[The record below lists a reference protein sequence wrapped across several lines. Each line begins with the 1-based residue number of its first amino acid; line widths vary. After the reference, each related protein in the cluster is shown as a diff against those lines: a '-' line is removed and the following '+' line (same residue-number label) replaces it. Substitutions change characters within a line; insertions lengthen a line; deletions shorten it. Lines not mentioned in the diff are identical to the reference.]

1 MNILFVISHL
11 RDWPFDLPGVT
22 VVHARNYL
30 MDPVWADCR
39 DTRVFNLCNSYAYQG
54 RGYYVSLLAEAR
66 GHKPLPDVKSIE
78 DLDHGSLIKAAN
90 EALGDTLQLALSNLD
105 AEHLT
110 LELYFGRHP
119 DSNYAQ
125 LAEQLFNL
133 VHVPLLRVQCVREH
147 GGWSLT
153 GMRALPLSEVSS
165 ERHMAL
171 RDAAK
176 ECALGH
182 CKRAR
187 EPAARRPSLA
197 ILMTEGAAP
206 HPSNQPALL
215 MFQHAA
221 EGLGIDTEVITKDDA
236 GRLAEFDGLF
246 IRDTTSVSHYT
257 YQMSRQA
264 ALAGLVVIDDPDS
277 ILRCTNKVYLTE
289 LLTRHRIPIPKTI
302 LVQRDN
308 VDDIIPTLGLPCV
321 LKQPDGAFSQG
332 VLKVHNEADLQEK
345 VGALLNNSAII
356 LAQEYLPTEFDWRIG
371 VLDRR
376 AIFACK
382 YFMAKGHWQI
392 IKHSGNA
399 APTEGMAE
407 AFSLSEVPNEV
418 IDVAVKAA
426 NLIGDGFYGVD
437 LKQIDGRVCVIEIND
452 NPNVDMGNE
461 DGVLQ
466 QALYREVMGV
476 FRKRI
481 EAHKGSQQ

>member
-1 MNILFVISHL
+1 MNIVFVISHP
-11 RDWPFDLPGVT
+11 RDWPFDLPGVK
-22 VVHARNYL
+22 VVHARTYL
-30 MDPVWADCR
+30 MDPAWADCR
-39 DTRVFNLCNSYAYQG
+39 ETQVFNLCDSYAYQG
-54 RGYYVSLLAEAR
+54 PGYYVSLLAEAR
-66 GHKPLPDVKSIE
+66 GHRPLPDVKSIE
-78 DLDHGSLIKAAN
+78 DLENGSLLKSAS
-90 EALGDTLQLALSNLD
+90 ETLGDTLQLALAEVDADQMTLD
-105 AEHLT
+105 
-110 LELYFGRHP
+110 LYFGRHP
-119 DSNYAQ
+119 DGAFSQ

-133 VHVPLLRVQCVREH
+133 LHVPLLQVHLIREH
-147 GGWSLT
+147 GNWRL
-153 GMRALPLSEVSS
+153 RALQALHLADVAPDRHAALS
-165 ERHMAL
+165 
-171 RDAAK
+171 DAAK

-182 CKRAR
+182 RKRTR
-187 EPAARRPSLA
+187 EPAARRPRVA
-197 ILMTEGAAP
+197 ILMTADAAP

-215 MFQHAA
+215 LFQRAA
-221 EGLGIDTEVITKDDA
+221 ENLGIDTEVITKDDA
-236 GRLAEFDGLF
+236 ARLTEFDGLF

-289 LLTRHRIPIPKTI
+289 LLTRHRIPIPKTL

-308 VDDIIPTLGLPCV
+308 IDEIIPALGLPCV

-332 VLKVHNEADLQEK
+332 VLKVHSAAELQEK
-345 VGALLNNSAII
+345 ISGLLDSSAIV
-356 LAQEYLPTEFDWRIG
+356 LAQEYLPTDYDWRIG

-382 YFMAKGHWQI
+382 YYMAKGHWQI

-407 AFSLSEVPNEV
+407 AFSLGEVPNEV

-437 LKQIDGRVCVIEIND
+437 LKQIDGRICVIEIND

-481 EAHKGSQQ
+481 EAHKGSRQ

>member
-1 MNILFVISHL
+1 MNIVFVISHL

-30 MDPVWADCR
+30 MDPAWAERR

-78 DLDHGSLIKAAN
+78 DLDNGSLLKAAN
-90 EALGDTLQLALSNLD
+90 DALGNTLQLALGDVD
-105 AEHLT
+105 AAHLT
-110 LELYFGRHP
+110 LEFYFGRHP
-119 DSNYAQ
+119 DGSFAQ

-133 VHVPLLRVQCVREH
+133 LHVPLLQVQFACEH
-147 GGWSLT
+147 GNWSLT
-153 GMRALPLSEVSS
+153 GMRALPLSEVAT
-165 ERHMAL
+165 ERHAAL
-171 RDAAK
+171 RNAAK

-182 CKRAR
+182 CKRVR
-187 EPAARRPSLA
+187 EPAARRPRLA
-197 ILMTEGAAP
+197 ILMTADAAP

-221 EGLGIDTEVITKDDA
+221 EGLGIDTEIITKDDA

-289 LLTRHRIPIPKTI
+289 LLTRHRIPIPKTV

-308 VDDIIPTLGLPCV
+308 IDEIIPALGLPCV

-332 VLKVHNEADLQEK
+332 VLKVHNEADLHEK
-345 VGALLNNSAII
+345 VSGLLDNSAII

-407 AFSLSEVPNEV
+407 AFSLGEVPNEV
-418 IDVAVKAA
+418 IEVAVKAA

-437 LKQIDGRVCVIEIND
+437 LKQIDGRICVIEIND